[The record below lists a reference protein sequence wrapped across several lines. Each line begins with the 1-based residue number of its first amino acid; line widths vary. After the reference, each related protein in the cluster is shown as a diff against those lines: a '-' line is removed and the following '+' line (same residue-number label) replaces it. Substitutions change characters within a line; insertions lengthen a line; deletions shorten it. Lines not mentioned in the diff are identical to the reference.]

1 MDSGLSRGLRRA
13 LTTGFRMACKGRR
26 FDSPELPH
34 HNHNTACSKSTVP
47 SDVAAASRLPA
58 RAARTTPESTR
69 VTALTWRPQ
78 AVAALPEAGAAPDRH
93 RVDLGRGDGCRRI
106 VLPVRAGSLRRSRA
120 INAWRG

>member
-1 MDSGLSRGLRRA
+1 MDSGLSRDLRRA

-58 RAARTTPESTR
+58 RAARTTPEHPGDR
-69 VTALTWRPQ
+69 PHVATASGGCTT
-78 AVAALPEAGAAPDRH
+78 G
-93 RVDLGRGDGCRRI
+93 GRCCT
-106 VLPVRAGSLRRSRA
+106 
-120 INAWRG
+120 